1 MLSRSRHRT
10 ARGTLDGGRTVAT
23 FTSTSTHDS
32 ELPDA
37 GAGSD
42 PFRLSKAAADEAGD
56 AFVAA
61 VLPEPR
67 ERAADEWSTPADRPV
82 FEDVPDAVV
91 NLDGAELRATSREL
105 DGRVFRISSI

>member
-1 MLSRSRHRT
+1 M
-10 ARGTLDGGRTVAT
+10 GGRTVAT
-23 FTSTSTHDS
+23 PTSTAANDF

-61 VLPEPR
+61 VLLESC
-67 ERAADEWSTPADRPV
+67 ERAANDWSTPADRPV
-82 FEDVPDAVV
+82 FEDVPGAVGDL
-91 NLDGAELRATSREL
+91 NGAVLRTAPRGL
-105 DGRVFRISSI
+105 DGRAFRISSI

>member
-1 MLSRSRHRT
+1 M
-10 ARGTLDGGRTVAT
+10 
-23 FTSTSTHDS
+23 STSTPTHDF
-32 ELPDA
+32 ELPDV

-61 VLPEPR
+61 VLPESR
-67 ERAADEWSTPADRPV
+67 ERAANDWSTPADQPV
-82 FEDVPDAVV
+82 FEDVPGAVG
-91 NLDGAELRATSREL
+91 NLDGAELRAAPRGL